1 MCRRYS
7 TMYLGLTHIFCIGN
21 SLAIQCGFSTPW
33 NISDFKQTFMYLA
46 LSQMVA
52 ISDLSNNL
60 TWFAGLISDDS
71 NPTPTCTQGGAG
83 SRVFYML
90 GTKCLEWTSSC
101 IAIPTH
107 LTFVSTLKVPKAL
120 NEIKRKII
128 LRAPSEIWQPWHAF
142 FGNPESQI
150 SPAFFNICGIFLFS
164 GLPIHFQFS
173 KNLVLATLKLKIPKF
188 I

>member
-107 LTFVSTLKVPKAL
+107 LTFVSTLKVPKAWDQRE
-120 NEIKRKII
+120 NNPTSPFWDMAI
-128 LRAPSEIWQPWHAF
+128 LICLFWEPWKSNF
-142 FGNPESQI
+142 RFE
-150 SPAFFNICGIFLFS
+150 LFC
-164 GLPIHFQFS
+164 
-173 KNLVLATLKLKIPKF
+173 ATF
-188 I
+188 